1 MKGLAVTA
9 SVVAVVAVA
18 IAYQLFV
25 GSYERVC
32 WSRDA
37 LVRQTA
43 QEWGNPLAGV
53 WAGTFYYMHDCG
65 PNGCETRE
73 QVQLT
78 VRPDSTARLVV
89 AVDTLDM
96 IYVPFTDVVFA
107 RPSLWIASAD
117 EVLVRPDKLVMAW
130 DTSYTVPYE
139 VRGDSLVADL
149 GAHLTSF

>member
-25 GSYERVC
+25 GSYERVS
-32 WSRDA
+32 WDGSA

-43 QEWGNPLAGV
+43 QEWGYPLAGV
-53 WAGTFYYMHDCG
+53 WSGTFYYRQDCG

-78 VRPDSTARLVV
+78 VRRDSTARLVV

-96 IYVPFTDVVFA
+96 IYVPFSDIVFA
-107 RPSLWIASAD
+107 RPSLYAASAE
-117 EVLVRPDKLVMAW
+117 EVSVQPDSLVMAW
-130 DTSYTVPYE
+130 DTSYSVPYE
-139 VRGDSLVADL
+139 VRGDSLFANL
-149 GAHLTSF
+149 GSHLTSF